1 MALAVLIFS
10 ESFGIKCMPEVVSND
25 IYFFLIDDAE
35 MMLTKMEPQQK
46 KIRLSLRDTRRAF
59 TNDNEDGYV
68 TKICKLLLYPNLTI
82 RCQKV
87 ENGLPQTNSKLLDS
101 KFDLL
106 KN

>member
-10 ESFGIKCMPEVVSND
+10 ESFRIKCIPEVVSND

-46 KIRLSLRDTRRAF
+46 KLRLSLRHTRRAF

-68 TKICKLLLYPNLTI
+68 TKICKLLLHPNLTI

-87 ENGLPQTNSKLLDS
+87 ENGLPHTNSKVLVNLT
-101 KFDLL
+101 F
-106 KN
+106 